1 MTSSLTLARVSEL
14 CIIILK
20 PPYGRAE
27 ICSTYLTR
35 SWDAGS
41 PFLITSIRVPT
52 GNKWHPL
59 DREESLQKVLL
70 RAVQS
75 GSGKR
80 IAIRKQL
87 RDGNSG
93 KTWPALYQKEDWK
106 IHWRNLA
113 LGGKGESKKERGQ
126 ARLWA
131 HQLCPGQKLSEQL
144 LRRKVMG
151 PTVNNSARPE

>member
-27 ICSTYLTR
+27 ICSTYVTR
-35 SWDAGS
+35 SWEAGS
-41 PFLITSIRVPT
+41 PFLITSIRVPKE
-52 GNKWHPL
+52 NKWHPL
-59 DREESLQKVLL
+59 DREEGLQNVLL
-70 RAVQS
+70 RVVQS
-75 GSGKR
+75 GSGKP

-106 IHWRNLA
+106 IHWRNLS

-126 ARLWA
+126 ARPWA
-131 HQLCPGQKLSEQL
+131 HQLCPGQKLSEL
-144 LRRKVMG
+144 LIRRKVMG
-151 PTVNNSARPE
+151 PAVNNSARPE